1 MNDVITKITYYNI
14 SFCIQQLKEELYDNY
29 YRHGKGNPPSASKML
44 RRYGFKDKRKDKLI
58 RAAEQYLRM
67 VEVL

>member
-1 MNDVITKITYYNI
+1 MNGNGTLIYSDGNRYEGGCK
-14 SFCIQQLKEELYDNY
+14 DD